1 MKLGIHLA
9 NLTFGVEPAGF
20 AAKLDEIVTGAEAA
34 GFDRISVMDHYFQI
48 PNVGPAE
55 HEMFEA
61 YGLLGYIA
69 ARTSRV
75 GLGVLTTGITYRYPG
90 FLAKQITGLDVLSGG
105 RAWAGLGAAWFERE
119 HHGLGIPFPPLKERF
134 ERLEETIQ
142 ICLQMWSDDNGPYH
156 GKHYQLEETLCV
168 PQPIQRPH
176 PKLLV
181 AGSGERKT
189 LRLVARYA
197 DQCNV
202 RSTNPEDTGHLL
214 EVLDERCEEEG
225 RDPSTIERSM
235 VTRFDPGPNGERAA
249 ETVDRLGRFAEV
261 GVEVAMGGLLG
272 AEDPRVMEAMATKV
286 IPQVAGL

>member
-20 AAKLDEIVTGAEAA
+20 AAKLDQIVTGAEAA

-48 PNVGPAE
+48 PGVGPAE

-61 YGLLGYIA
+61 YGLLSYIA

-75 GLGVLTTGITYRYPG
+75 RLGVLTTGITYRHPG

-105 RAWAGLGAAWFERE
+105 RAWAGVGAAWYERE

-142 ICLQMWSDDNGPYH
+142 ICNQMWSDNNGPYV

-168 PQPIQRPH
+168 PQPVQRPR
-176 PKLLV
+176 PPLLV

-202 RSTNPEDTGHLL
+202 RGSNAEDVQHLM
-214 EVLDERCEEEG
+214 EVLDGHCEAEETSRSVFMEEALRAEAER
-225 RDPSTIERSM
+225 
-235 VTRFDPGPNGERAA
+235 
-249 ETVDRLGRFAEV
+249 
-261 GVEVAMGGLLG
+261 GL
-272 AEDPRVMEAMATKV
+272 
-286 IPQVAGL
+286 Q